1 MTAPALEPAALEQM
15 IHQQLR
21 AWDVLDPAVLEVFAR
36 VPRERFVPEGYIS
49 LAYADIEVPLVEGW
63 RMFAPKVA
71 GRIVQAVAAAP
82 TDRVLLVGAGS
93 GYLAAC
99 LAAQA
104 CSVRALEIRADLAA
118 TARHNLESAGVRN
131 VTVVEGDAFA
141 PEALGS
147 SVYEIIVLSGS
158 LPILDE
164 RFTRQLAI
172 GGRLFVIVGEGAL
185 MEALLIERTGPES
198 WQRTVLFETVRPAL
212 DGAPTPSRFSF

>member
-1 MTAPALEPAALEQM
+1 MTTQAALEQM
-15 IHQQLR
+15 IQQQLR
-21 AWDVLDPAVLEVFAR
+21 TWDVLDPQVLEVFAR
-36 VPRERFVPEGYIS
+36 VPRERFVPEAYES
-49 LAYADIEVPLVEGW
+49 LAHADLEIPLAEGW
-63 RMFAPKVA
+63 RMVAPKVA
-71 GRIVQAVAAAP
+71 GRILQAVVAQP

-104 CSVRALEIRADLAA
+104 CSVRALEIRPALAA
-118 TARHNLESAGVRN
+118 AARRNLEAAGVRN
-131 VTVVEGDAFA
+131 VTVVDGDAFG

-147 SVYEIIVLSGS
+147 SVYEIIVLTGS
-158 LPILDE
+158 LPVLDE

-172 GGRLFVIVGEGAL
+172 GGRLFVIVGSGAL

-212 DGAPTPSRFSF
+212 DGAPTPSRFVF